1 MKPQYKILRLILLA
15 IPLWYAAAFVDRS
28 DHLILFSLYSVSF
41 LMYIYILY
49 KQVDNKIDNFDILS
63 ISILA
68 LSFLVFDPFLS
79 EDIYRFAW
87 DGQLV
92 ASGINPYAYL
102 PSAIN
107 GQVDPVIYEHLNSP
121 NYYSVYPPLKQ
132 LFFAISDFLS
142 VGNTDIQLKILQL
155 FPILSIP
162 FIILVLRKLLSAQ
175 GIPEGRILILVLNP
189 LFLLECC
196 VNAHFES
203 IQMLFIFLTLLYL
216 MKTDTTKAAIF
227 FGLACSIKLLPLIAI
242 PLIMQYLGWKK
253 GLQFAGIAIGICIL
267 GFLPF
272 LEKDIILH
280 VFQSIDLY
288 FTSFEFNAS
297 LYYLFRSMGYW
308 VKGYNMIS
316 IIGPALAILTLFLIL
331 WISWYQRKG
340 EFREFLHRIPLLFV
354 VYFIFATTV
363 HPWYIITILGLSLWW
378 QSKVVIWWTFIVF
391 FSYHAYKE
399 SWVSESLVWT
409 YVSYLLLILFWGI
422 EKWYK
427 LKSSK
432 I

>member
-1 MKPQYKILRLILLA
+1 MKAQYKILSLLLLA

-28 DHLILFSLYSVSF
+28 DHLILFSIYSVSF

-49 KQVDNKIDNFDILS
+49 KKGDSEIDNIDVIS

-79 EDIYRFAW
+79 EDINRFAW
-87 DGQLV
+87 DGHLIV
-92 ASGINPYAYL
+92 SGINPYEFL
-102 PSAIN
+102 PNEIN
-107 GQVDPVIYEHLNSP
+107 DQVNPFIFEQLNSP
-121 NYYSVYPPLKQ
+121 DYYSVYPPLKQ
-132 LFFAISDFLS
+132 LLFAVSAFLS
-142 VGNTDIQLKILQL
+142 FGNTDVQLKILQL
-155 FPILSIP
+155 FPILAIP
-162 FIILVLRKLLSAQ
+162 FIILVLRKLLSAL

-203 IQMLFIFLTLLYL
+203 IQLVFILLTLLYL
-216 MKTDTTKAAIF
+216 MKSDTIRAAIF
-227 FGLACSIKLLPLIAI
+227 LGLACSIKLLPLIVI
-242 PLIMQYLGWKK
+242 PLVIRYLGWKK
-253 GLQFAGIAIGICIL
+253 GLQFAGITLGICFL

-272 LEKDIILH
+272 LERDIFLH

-288 FTSFEFNAS
+288 FTRFEFNAS
-297 LYYLFRSMGYW
+297 MYYLFRSIGYW

-316 IIGPALAILTLFLIL
+316 IIGPALAIITLLIIL
-331 WISWYQRKG
+331 SISWYQRKG

-399 SWVSESLVWT
+399 SWVSESLMWT

-427 LKSSK
+427 LKTSK

>member
-1 MKPQYKILRLILLA
+1 MKALNKTIRLILLA

-49 KQVDNKIDNFDILS
+49 KQGDSKIDNFDVIS

-68 LSFLVFDPFLS
+68 LSFLLFDPFLS

-87 DGQLV
+87 DGQLIV
-92 ASGINPYAYL
+92 SGINPYAYL
-102 PSAIN
+102 PSEIKD
-107 GQVDPVIYEHLNSP
+107 QVDPLIFEHLNSLD
-121 NYYSVYPPLKQ
+121 YYSVYPPLKQ
-132 LFFAISDFLS
+132 LFFVISAFLS
-142 VGNTDIQLKILQL
+142 FGNTEVQLKILQL

-162 FIILVLRKLLSAQ
+162 FIIMVLRKFLSAL

-203 IQMLFIFLTLLYL
+203 IQLLFILLTLLYL
-216 MKTDTTKAAIF
+216 LKSDSTKAAIIL
-227 FGLACSIKLLPLIAI
+227 GLACSIKLLPLIII
-242 PLIMQYLGWKK
+242 PLVIRYLGWKK
-253 GLQFAGIAIGICIL
+253 GLRFAGITLGICIL

-272 LEKDIILH
+272 LEKEVFLH

-288 FTSFEFNAS
+288 FTRFEFNAS
-297 LYYLFRSMGYW
+297 LYYILRSIGYW

-316 IIGPALAILTLFLIL
+316 IIGPALAIIALLIIL
-331 WISWYQRKG
+331 RISWHQRKG
-340 EFREFLHRIPLLFV
+340 DYLEFLHRIPLLFV

-363 HPWYIITILGLSLWW
+363 HPWYIITILGLTLWRH
-378 QSKVVIWWTFIVF
+378 SKVVILWTFIVF

-399 SWVSESLVWT
+399 SWVSESIVWVH
-409 YVSYLLLILFWGI
+409 VSYLLLILFWGI
-422 EKWYK
+422 EKLYK
-427 LKSSK
+427 LKTSQN
-432 I
+432 